1 MLILE
6 LFPLS
11 WRNCLDIAL
20 VTICFYYLLRFV
32 RGTRAVAAL
41 QGLVLLFFVYVFA
54 RATSLFTLSWL
65 LESFFGSLFLVL
77 VILFSDDIRKGLSS
91 ISIRSFFKKRQT
103 VSESIISELVN
114 VSNELAK
121 TKTGAIIVIEL
132 DVQLGDYVQ
141 RGIPIDAKL
150 SADLIHTIFFP
161 NTPLHDGAMIIN
173 RDGRIVAAG
182 CVLPLTQ
189 MVERQSYGTRHRA
202 AIGVTEVS
210 DAVVIVVSEERGV
223 MSIAHEGHLSKSLT
237 SERMERI
244 LTNVLK

>member
-54 RATSLFTLSWL
+54 RAASLFTLSWL

-91 ISIRSFFKKRQT
+91 INLRSFFRKKQS
-103 VSESIISELVN
+103 VNESLISELVH
-114 VSNELAK
+114 VCADLAK

-132 DVQLGDYVQ
+132 DVALGDYVQ
-141 RGIPIDAKL
+141 IGVPIDAQL
-150 SADLIHTIFFP
+150 SADLIRTIFFP
-161 NTPLHDGAMIIN
+161 NTALHDGAMIIN

-182 CVLPLTQ
+182 CVLPLTK
-189 MVERQSYGTRHRA
+189 MLERQSYGTRHRA

-223 MSIAHEGHLSKSLT
+223 MTVAHEGHLSNSLN